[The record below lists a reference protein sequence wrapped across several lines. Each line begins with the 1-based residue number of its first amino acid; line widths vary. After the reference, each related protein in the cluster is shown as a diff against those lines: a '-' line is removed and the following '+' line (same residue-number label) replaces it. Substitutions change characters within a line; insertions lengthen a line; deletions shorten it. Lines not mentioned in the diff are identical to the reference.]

1 MRNVNVLD
9 VNAELWTWTRAIQLA
24 AAIGLR
30 GEYDTSGVRNLLLQ
44 KLARCLVRVYTE
56 RDKYEYD
63 MIYSNWIYIFVYQRE
78 VDAFVSNG
86 WYVPRLAW
94 ESVLCERASTSCTL
108 TRVMRARHERRE

>member
-1 MRNVNVLD
+1 MRYANVLD
-9 VNAELWTWTRAIQLA
+9 VNAELRTWTRPIQLA

-56 RDKYEYD
+56 RDEYEYD
-63 MIYSNWIYIFVYQRE
+63 MIYSKWSICICIHRQE

-86 WYVPRLAW
+86 DISWD
-94 ESVLCERASTSCTL
+94 
-108 TRVMRARHERRE
+108 